1 MSHSLTLPRSGEVV
15 IFDLEWTAWEGS
27 LARNWTGPGEYR
39 EVIQIGAVTLEAEAF
54 QLVADFSLLVRPL
67 KNPVLSDYIQ
77 NLTGIS
83 TTKMELEGVPYSE
96 ALDVFARYLGDRPAF
111 CNGAD
116 GAVLEENSRLQ
127 GITHPF
133 PSRRFGNLRP
143 LLSLATGLPA
153 AELVSSDLPILL
165 GLGPRIGSHTGDG
178 DARAIGEALRA
189 LRARGAL

>member
-27 LARNWTGPGEYR
+27 LARNWKGPGEFR
-39 EVIQIGAVTLEAEAF
+39 EVIQIGAVILEAVAF
-54 QLVADFSLLVRPL
+54 QAMAGFSILVRPL

-77 NLTGIS
+77 GLTGI
-83 TTKMELEGVPYSE
+83 TNTKMEQEGVPYQE
-96 ALDVFARYLGDRPAF
+96 ALNAFASFLGERPAF
-111 CNGAD
+111 CNGGD
-116 GAVLEENSRLQ
+116 GVVLEENSRLQ
-127 GITHPF
+127 GIAHPF
-133 PSRRFGNLRP
+133 PSHRFGNLRP

-153 AELVSSDLPILL
+153 PVLVSSDLPVLL

-178 DARAIGEALRA
+178 DARAIGETLRA